1 MRLPQMIYLGLIILS
16 LGIDLA
22 KHGEFKGE
30 RYNFFTGLLAA
41 GIQIGILI
49 WGGFFG

>member
-22 KHGEFKGE
+22 KHGEFKVKDIIFLQAYLQQE
-30 RYNFFTGLLAA
+30 YR
-41 GIQIGILI
+41 
-49 WGGFFG
+49 